1 MFRALISASR
11 TAVLAQKRHPQHW
24 KGATLPG
31 VARFLSSSD
40 GDKPG
45 PRGTGNEDSDG
56 RIEPWIPEY
65 EDKFHEAS
73 EDKRQRLLYQSRKRG
88 ILENGLLLGSFA
100 SKYLDE
106 MTEEE
111 MALYDRL
118 INLPSND
125 WEIYY
130 WATGT
135 KPTPDEFDND
145 IMDKLKEH
153 AQNKN
158 KESRIVMP
166 PLKSN

>member
-1 MFRALISASR
+1 MPNYNVTYF
-11 TAVLAQKRHPQHW
+11 
-24 KGATLPG
+24 
-31 VARFLSSSD
+31 F
-40 GDKPG
+40 
-45 PRGTGNEDSDG
+45 
-56 RIEPWIPEY
+56 
-65 EDKFHEAS
+65 
-73 EDKRQRLLYQSRKRG
+73 
-88 ILENGLLLGSFA
+88 
-100 SKYLDE
+100 
-106 MTEEE
+106 
-111 MALYDRL
+111 RL